1 LTVFFL
7 DYGNVAEV
15 NEIKEVSDEMA
26 KIPCLAVRI
35 TFKVS
40 EYEPRLEDEI
50 RMKRFMRNKDGTFFV
65 NILKSPLKPANKTQ
79 SYFTRP
85 PYFSSPQD
93 RQSVVIM
100 REKNG
105 LLYLRTRECFE
116 KMKEIEK
123 AIENYV
129 KTAGP
134 VQNVKVNQLVL
145 CQRNKDK
152 FDRAIVTKVHQTGAE
167 IELLD
172 YLESSKVELK
182 MLKTISE
189 ELSREPVTYC
199 VGGKLAG
206 FQELE
211 YDEAAKAVI
220 GQHIEKRKKFRL
232 VSMFSSKPLPF

>member
-85 PYFSSPQD
+85 PYFSSLQD

-105 LLYLRTRECFE
+105 VLYLRTRECFE

-123 AIENYV
+123 AVENYV

-232 VSMFSSKPLPF
+232 VSIFSSKLSQF